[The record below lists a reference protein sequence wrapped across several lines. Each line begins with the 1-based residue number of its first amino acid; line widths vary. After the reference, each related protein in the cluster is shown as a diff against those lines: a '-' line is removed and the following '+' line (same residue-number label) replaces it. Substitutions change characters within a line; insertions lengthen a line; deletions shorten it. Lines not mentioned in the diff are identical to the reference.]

1 MNRNTPHII
10 LILVFVFRVMLPIGN
25 PLYFFSELNMGSN
38 DLLNTLYY
46 VSLLL
51 EVAALV
57 MLALGM
63 NDPKARRISAYIA
76 FGLPGLHYAVL
87 LVSFLFLPAV
97 RHFLGPV
104 YMTVVT
110 VAYALTA
117 VTAYLTLRSADEMEP
132 TDRRALPPEEIN
144 ARVEALRDKLN
155 TKP

>member
-1 MNRNTPHII
+1 MKRNTPHII

-46 VSLLL
+46 VSLVL

-87 LVSFLFLPAV
+87 LVSFLFLPAA

-117 VTAYLTLRSADEMEP
+117 GLAYMTLRSAREMSPCERKPLPVREIDERG
-132 TDRRALPPEEIN
+132 DALH
-144 ARVEALRDKLN
+144 DKLHPN
-155 TKP
+155 S

>member
-38 DLLNTLYY
+38 DLLNTLYI
-46 VSLLL
+46 VSLLF
-51 EVAALV
+51 EVAALAV
-57 MLALGM
+57 LALGM

-87 LVSFLFLPAV
+87 LVFFLFLPAA

-117 VTAYLTLRSADEMEP
+117 GLAYMTLRSIEEMSPPE
-132 TDRRALPPEEIN
+132 RKALPPEEIN
-144 ARVEALRDKLN
+144 ARVDILHDKLN
-155 TKP
+155 PNQ

>member
-87 LVSFLFLPAV
+87 LVSFLFLPAA

-117 VTAYLTLRSADEMEP
+117 GLAYMTLRSAREMSPCERKPLPVREIDERV
-132 TDRRALPPEEIN
+132 DALH
-144 ARVEALRDKLN
+144 DKLHPN
-155 TKP
+155 S

>member
-63 NDPKARRISAYIA
+63 NDPKARRIIAYIA
-76 FGLPGLHYAVL
+76 FGLPGLHYAAILAAFIPL
-87 LVSFLFLPAV
+87 LPTVPHKIALKRTDQVKLKLF
-97 RHFLGPV
+97 
-104 YMTVVT
+104 
-110 VAYALTA
+110 
-117 VTAYLTLRSADEMEP
+117 E
-132 TDRRALPPEEIN
+132 
-144 ARVEALRDKLN
+144 KLN
-155 TKP
+155 NLLNCHTPVPTSGSGSSVMPRS

>member
-87 LVSFLFLPAV
+87 LVSFLFLPAA
-97 RHFLGPV
+97 RQFIGPV
-104 YMTVVT
+104 FMAV
-110 VAYALTA
+110 LTA
-117 VTAYLTLRSADEMEP
+117 VYAFTAAMAYLTLRSADEMEP
-132 TDRRALPPEEIN
+132 TDRRILPPEEIN
-144 ARVEALRDKLN
+144 ARVEDLHDRLN
-155 TKP
+155 TNS

>member
-117 VTAYLTLRSADEMEP
+117 AMAYLTLRSADEMEP

-144 ARVEALRDKLN
+144 ARVEDLHDRLN
-155 TKP
+155 TNS

>member
-87 LVSFLFLPAV
+87 LVSFLFLPAA
-97 RHFLGPV
+97 RDFLGPV
-104 YMTVVT
+104 FMIVLTVG
-110 VAYALTA
+110 YLFTA
-117 VTAYLTLRSADEMEP
+117 AMAYLTLRSAREMSPCERKPLPVREIDE
-132 TDRRALPPEEIN
+132 
-144 ARVEALRDKLN
+144 RVDVLHDKLHPN
-155 TKP
+155 S

>member
-76 FGLPGLHYAVL
+76 FGLPGLHYAAIL
-87 LVSFLFLPAV
+87 AAFIILPAARQFV
-97 RHFLGPV
+97 GPV
-104 YMTVVT
+104 YMIVLTVG
-110 VAYALTA
+110 YLFTA
-117 VTAYLTLRSADEMEP
+117 AMGYLTLRSAREMSPCERKP
-132 TDRRALPPEEIN
+132 LPVREIGERVDALH
-144 ARVEALRDKLN
+144 DKFHPN
-155 TKP
+155 S